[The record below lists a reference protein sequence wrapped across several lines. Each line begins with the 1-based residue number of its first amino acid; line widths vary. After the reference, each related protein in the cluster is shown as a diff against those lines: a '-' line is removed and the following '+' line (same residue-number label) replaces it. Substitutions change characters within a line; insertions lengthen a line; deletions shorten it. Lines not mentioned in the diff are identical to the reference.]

1 MKYLLTNQETGR
13 LKFRLLQE
21 SDFEL
26 WLPLFYGENV
36 ALFLGM
42 DTRMSAS
49 ELCKFWFD
57 KVFHRYENDLGGMNV
72 LIDKKSNRLVG
83 QCGLLIQTVEE
94 EEKLEIGY
102 SVLPE
107 FCNMG
112 YATEAAQ
119 KCKDFA
125 FKEAF
130 AESLISIVHIDNIS
144 SEMVAVKNG
153 MTVGNRVASFNGMP
167 VKIYGINRGEWLAS
181 MPHIGL

>member
-42 DTRMSAS
+42 DTSMSEE
-49 ELCKFWFD
+49 ELCRSWFNR
-57 KVFHRYENDLGGMNV
+57 VFQRYENDLGGMNV
-72 LIDKKSNRLVG
+72 LIDKESNRLVG

-107 FCNMG
+107 FWNRG

-153 MTVGNRVASFNGMP
+153 MTPQKRVESFNGMP
-167 VKIYGINRGEWLAS
+167 VNIYGMNRIEWLVDYR
-181 MPHIGL
+181 